1 MARDLRLIK
10 RFVLS
15 FFKSDEEYMWIPLIT
30 GLLGGALAA
39 GFAIYRL
46 RIRTMQSKWE
56 QERDALHAKLNAMV
70 PAKQLHESEQAAANR
85 IKHLESQFE
94 MKIAKLESALGES
107 GDKIRDLQQ
116 DYEQRLRQ
124 QQDTLSERNKQVES
138 IQAKLKQDI
147 ASLLEILSTINR
159 WDDEMSKLMKHN
171 SYMQEQNQEFAG
183 IVKQIIIL
191 ALNASIEAAR
201 AGEAGRG
208 FAVVADEVKTL
219 ATRSGGLSEN
229 YRDNLHKNDLI
240 ATATFQDIQASGKM
254 ILTSLHGLESKINS
268 LAASR

>member
-1 MARDLRLIK
+1 
-10 RFVLS
+10 
-15 FFKSDEEYMWIPLIT
+15 MWIPLIT
-30 GLLGGALAA
+30 GLVLGALAV
-39 GFAIYRL
+39 GFALYQF
-46 RIRTMQSKWE
+46 RIRVMQTKWM
-56 QERDALHAKLNAMV
+56 QAHQVLQDKLESMV
-70 PAKQLHESEQAAANR
+70 PAGQVHDVEQAAASR
-85 IKHLESQFE
+85 IKQIESNSQA
-94 MKIAKLESALGES
+94 KIIKLEAALAES
-107 GDKIRDLQQ
+107 EANAGNVRQ
-116 DYEQRLRQ
+116 DYERRLRQ
-124 QQDTLSERNKQVES
+124 IQDSLNERNKQIES
-138 IQAKLKQDI
+138 IQLKLKQDI

-268 LAASR
+268 LVASK

>member
-1 MARDLRLIK
+1 
-10 RFVLS
+10 
-15 FFKSDEEYMWIPLIT
+15 MWIPLIA

-39 GFAIYRL
+39 GFAVYWLHSQKLQEQWQTKYAELEDELGRMVPSSHVHAAEAAAQD
-46 RIRTMQSKWE
+46 RIRQ
-56 QERDALHAKLNAMV
+56 
-70 PAKQLHESEQAAANR
+70 
-85 IKHLESQFE
+85 LESGYQAR
-94 MKIAKLESALGES
+94 IAALEAAKTDTQAGVDQVRRDYETRIRKLEN
-107 GDKIRDLQQ
+107 
-116 DYEQRLRQ
+116 
-124 QQDTLSERNKQVES
+124 TLSERSGQIESVKQ
-138 IQAKLKQDI
+138 KLKSDV

-159 WDDEMSKLMKHN
+159 WDDEMSKLMQHN
-171 SYMQEQNQEFAG
+171 SYMQEQNQKFAG

-240 ATATFQDIQASGKM
+240 TTATFQDIQASGKM
-254 ILTSLHGLESKINS
+254 IITSLHALESKINS
-268 LAASR
+268 LTFTA